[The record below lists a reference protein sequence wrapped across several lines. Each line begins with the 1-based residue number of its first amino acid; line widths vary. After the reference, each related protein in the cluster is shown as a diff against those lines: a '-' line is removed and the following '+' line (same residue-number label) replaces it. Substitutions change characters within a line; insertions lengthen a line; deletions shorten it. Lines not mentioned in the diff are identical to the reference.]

1 MLKSLQHLPPT
12 KKVNRCYSIDQSAL
26 YKISS
31 MKRLASLI
39 GLPRGKLLRIVNGDP
54 KYKTFV
60 LPEEKCLFTG
70 KVRKARKVEEPIN
83 ELRYVHERILALL
96 CKVDHPDYAH
106 GAVKGRSYRSNALT
120 HIDSKSVATFDMR
133 EFYPSTSES
142 RVYTFWVEQM
152 YCAPDVANVLAKLI
166 CYKGRLAT
174 GSPVSPLVSLY
185 ANKPMFDEL
194 SRIAKSR
201 NLKFTCY
208 IDDITFS
215 GQNLPRDFERW
226 IASIVGRYG
235 HVLSEKKTRF
245 FGPEQAKH
253 ITGAI
258 IKDGSVTAPYSRFQ
272 KMRLI
277 GFALRQA
284 KDFDLRKS
292 LLRRQAGLIAE
303 IAYLDKSFS
312 VMAKAANQEF
322 RVLSEVSNDISNLS
336 AANKN

>member
-1 MLKSLQHLPPT
+1 MQKSLPNPPPT
-12 KKVNRCYSIDQSAL
+12 KKIKRTYSIDQSAL
-26 YKISS
+26 YKIAS

-39 GLPRGKLLRIVNGDP
+39 GLPRGKLLRIAGGAH

-60 LPEEKCLFTG
+60 LPEEKCPFTG
-70 KVRKARKVEEPIN
+70 KVRKSRKVEEPIN
-83 ELRYVHERILALL
+83 ELRYIHERIHALL
-96 CKVDHPDYAH
+96 CKVDHPEYAH
-106 GAVKGRSYRSNALT
+106 GAVKGRSYRSNALA
-120 HIDSKSVATFDMR
+120 HVESQSLATFDMR

-152 YCAPDVANVLAKLI
+152 CCAPDLANVLAKLI

-194 SRIAKSR
+194 SRIALSR

-215 GQNLPRDFERW
+215 GQNLPRNFEQW

-235 HVLSEKKTRF
+235 HALSEKKTRF
-245 FGPEQAKH
+245 FRSEQAKH

-258 IKDGSVTAPYSRFQ
+258 IKDGLVTAPHSRFQ

-277 GFALRQA
+277 GSALRQV
-284 KDFDLRKS
+284 KDFNLRKS

-312 VMAKAANQEF
+312 AMAESANQQFRDLRVKAAT
-322 RVLSEVSNDISNLS
+322 DIVD
-336 AANKN
+336 